1 MPGRGW
7 AGSRL
12 GGNTGQMFLRFVGWD
27 GFVTSRDMVARLR
40 DAGLDKS
47 EEAKSKSDLAKVH
60 ATTVEPVRTAHAA
73 CKTGLLRR
81 LRFLR

>member
-7 AGSRL
+7 AASRL
-12 GGNTGQMFLRFVGWD
+12 GGNTGHMFLRFVGWD
-27 GFVTSRDMVARLR
+27 SFVTSRDVVARLR
-40 DAGLDKS
+40 HAGLDKS

>member
-1 MPGRGW
+1 
-7 AGSRL
+7 
-12 GGNTGQMFLRFVGWD
+12 
-27 GFVTSRDMVARLR
+27 MVACLR